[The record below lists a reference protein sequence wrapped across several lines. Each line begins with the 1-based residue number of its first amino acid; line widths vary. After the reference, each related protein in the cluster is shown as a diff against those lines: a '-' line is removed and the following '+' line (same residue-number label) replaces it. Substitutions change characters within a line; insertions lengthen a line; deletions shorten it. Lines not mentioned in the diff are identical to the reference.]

1 MLCPQQQ
8 AEGSSPTCGSLLCF
22 ILSLSLCFL
31 QVLVVWELII
41 NHLQSPTHLCDS
53 FICCKGL
60 CRYSMWI
67 SAKSKFV
74 SSHSLFSAGYQTVV
88 MSIMSPKNQRCTYT
102 APHNKYFYGVMLVNT
117 DVCYILQRAESEWSH
132 LFCGSFHHSTGSGL
146 WICHWCW
153 MLNPHYDFSDVWNQF
168 VLSSV
173 NMFLSVHV
181 CIWYFMKK

>member
-102 APHNKYFYGVMLVNT
+102 APHNKYFLGS
-117 DVCYILQRAESEWSH
+117 CWSTQMCVT
-132 LFCGSFHHSTGSGL
+132 FYKEPS
-146 WICHWCW
+146 
-153 MLNPHYDFSDVWNQF
+153 PSDHI
-168 VLSSV
+168 SSV
-173 NMFLSVHV
+173 APSITPLAPDCESAIDAE
-181 CIWYFMKK
+181 C